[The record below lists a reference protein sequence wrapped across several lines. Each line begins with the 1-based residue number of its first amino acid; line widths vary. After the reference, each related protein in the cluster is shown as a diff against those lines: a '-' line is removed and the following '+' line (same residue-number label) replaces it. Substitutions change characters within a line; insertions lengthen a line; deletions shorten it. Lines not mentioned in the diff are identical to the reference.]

1 MLNLFRQESK
11 WLDFSSQCR
20 KESVKKLKNG
30 LNFEKN
36 HLASKYLKENQNCS
50 QQIDVDFFFFFSLQL
65 IPKEKNIKCNEIYIR
80 CMKFSNIFNFQS
92 SISLG
97 FFWHP
102 S

>member
-50 QQIDVDFFFFFSLQL
+50 QQIDVDFFFFF
-65 IPKEKNIKCNEIYIR
+65 
-80 CMKFSNIFNFQS
+80 FSTTDS
-92 SISLG
+92 KG
-97 FFWHP
+97 KKYKV
-102 S
+102 